1 MHTKKP
7 PGHSW
12 LGVFYRILKAELAR
26 TAPTCIGGPESKVS
40 FQPSTEGPK

>member
-12 LGVFYRILKAELAR
+12 LGVFYMILKAEAAR
-26 TAPTCIGGPESKVS
+26 TAPTCIGGLESKAS
-40 FQPSTEGPK
+40 FQLSTERPK